1 MEMPSF
7 DELAR
12 LAKEEPENFEALR
25 QQLIEAAIG
34 EAPEDKQRRL
44 RGLQFQVDMERRRS
58 RTPMAACLG
67 ISKMMH
73 DSLFPLGQTLNA
85 AAGEEPDPV
94 ISLFAE
100 ERATAATILSFPMQS
115 AD

>member
-1 MEMPSF
+1 MKMPSF

-12 LAKEEPENFEALR
+12 LAKDEPEQFEALR
-25 QQLIEAAIG
+25 EQLIESTITGASA
-34 EAPEDKQRRL
+34 DHQRRL

-58 RTPMAACLG
+58 RTPMAACVS

-73 DSLFPLGQTLNA
+73 DSLYTLGQTLNA
-85 AAGEEPDPV
+85 AAGAETDPV
-94 ISLFAE
+94 IDLFAE

>member
-1 MEMPSF
+1 MKMPSF
-7 DELAR
+7 DEMAR
-12 LAKEEPENFEALR
+12 LAKDDPEHFETLR
-25 QQLIEAAIG
+25 QELIESTISGAS
-34 EAPEDKQRRL
+34 EDHQRRL

-58 RTPMAACLG
+58 GSAMAACLN

-73 DSLFPLGQTLNA
+73 DSLYTLGQTLNA
-85 AAGEEPDPV
+85 AAGVETDPV
-94 ISLFAE
+94 IDLFSE

>member
-7 DELAR
+7 DEMVR
-12 LAKEEPENFEALR
+12 LAKEEPENFEAMR
-25 QQLIEAAIG
+25 QELIESTITD
-34 EAPEDKQRRL
+34 APEDHQRRL

-58 RTPMAACLG
+58 GSAMAACIN

-73 DSLFPLGQTLNA
+73 DSLYTLGQTLNA
-85 AAGEEPDPV
+85 AAGAETDPV
-94 ISLFAE
+94 IDLFAE